1 MAGVRMLL
9 LAPITVGKAAARWGL
24 TQPNIMP
31 ETAASIK
38 ARRVEIQLRVKIRT
52 VGTLVLMGIRNTV
65 AEMKATAGTKV

>member
-38 ARRVEIQLRVKIRT
+38 ARRAEIQLRVKIRMM
-52 VGTLVLMGIRNTV
+52 GTLVLMAIRNMV
-65 AEMKATAGTKV
+65 AETKATDTTKV